1 MCIYSGFTNKEGPLF
16 SCLRILYIK
25 EEYIMETAIKIIDM
39 RIDKLQKEYDEIYK
53 VKNSNSI
60 EMQIN
65 IERLRCYS
73 KAIIELKTVKNM
85 ILQNNE

>member
-1 MCIYSGFTNKEGPLF
+1 
-16 SCLRILYIK
+16 
-25 EEYIMETAIKIIDM
+25 M

-73 KAIIELKTVKNM
+73 KAIIELKIVKNM

>member
-1 MCIYSGFTNKEGPLF
+1 
-16 SCLRILYIK
+16 
-25 EEYIMETAIKIIDM
+25 METAIKIIDM

-53 VKNSNSI
+53 AKNSSSI

-73 KAIIELKTVKNM
+73 KDIIELKIVKNM

>member
-25 EEYIMETAIKIIDM
+25 EVNIMETAIKIIDM

-65 IERLRCYS
+65 IERLRCHS
-73 KAIIELKTVKNM
+73 KAIIELKIVKNM

>member
-25 EEYIMETAIKIIDM
+25 EEYIMEKAIKIIDM

-73 KAIIELKTVKNM
+73 KAIIELKIVKNM